1 MGCEDGLNYTVTKGP
16 ELAGLI
22 DLFFVVSSVNQTRG
36 YGCYRSVSWPKF
48 AEFWVLFWRCCPF
61 L

>member
-36 YGCYRSVSWPKF
+36 YGCYRSVS
-48 AEFWVLFWRCCPF
+48 
-61 L
+61 